1 LEATEEQNQALID
14 EAVNDISDKIDE
26 QNELIKGYNEEL
38 KELKG
43 QNDELNKQ
51 TEQINEKIIDKLDKQ
66 QEVIEQLQ
74 EEKNMMNIEG
84 KLNNVNICCEPIQIN
99 KHVLVPFEL
108 IEKIFGKKN
117 SETNDINQKI
127 DLKVILEQQNIED
140 KDILNVLIKIN
151 NLSNV
156 EETLEFRTSQKYNIL
171 IKDKNNDSLYNWEN
185 GKMFTQA
192 FTYNTIETKS
202 SIEFIEK
209 IDISHLETGTYS
221 LVLILKSNNYDN
233 KNKEVEFSINK

>member
-1 LEATEEQNQALID
+1 LAKVKLLNEPKLLKQFNQQLI
-14 EAVNDISDKIDE
+14 NKIDD
-26 QNELIKGYNEEL
+26 Q
-38 KELKG
+38 
-43 QNDELNKQ
+43 ELNLRKQ
-51 TEQINEKIIDKLDKQ
+51 LAYNKNLLNRSGEFLSQVSRITDKLTKLTAD
-66 QEVIEQLQ
+66 
-74 EEKNMMNIEG
+74 KNMMNIEG
-84 KLNNVNICCEPIQIN
+84 KLNNFNICCEPIQIN
-99 KHVLVPFEL
+99 NHVLVPFEL

-233 KNKEVEFSINK
+233 ENKEVEFSINK